1 MGKRNSCHT
10 LTVELLGQF
19 RAEFPQASVSKQVL
33 SAKQVI
39 WKSFLVWWR
48 WTSLSQKGFALSL
61 VLKVTVFGT
70 WKWPIEQ
77 WAHDELH
84 FGIPVEQNNP
94 SHLKE
99 TRLITVHDNVLL
111 QFTAAR
117 LITIYDNVQGFL
129 CNNEFTAGHFIQ
141 LFSKLWPNFSPFRAT
156 FVSGIEIWSK
166 RTSLKNMASCSGF
179 HCITLKI
186 NQQKNVNCH
195 IYFLMLMFAFRLNKL
210 ERCTLWKVFDNG
222 FKGG

>member
-1 MGKRNSCHT
+1 MHPVSELYYWTRTWKSQQKEINGLKFYGK
-10 LTVELLGQF
+10 EKLLPYSHGWVA
-19 RAEFPQASVSKQVL
+19 RPIPSWVSPSLCFKARL

-166 RTSLKNMASCSGF
+166 DLP
-179 HCITLKI
+179 
-186 NQQKNVNCH
+186 
-195 IYFLMLMFAFRLNKL
+195 
-210 ERCTLWKVFDNG
+210 
-222 FKGG
+222 